1 MYSRTLC
8 TEIDLQ
14 SYLFI
19 GVYPLKQIVTTI
31 SMIIKSSYKL
41 DRKQDVIKYTKEL
54 LKAYIQR
61 FNNNEIE
68 KVELLGMY
76 STFIE
81 LQIVNKDFS
90 GAKKAIKHLKLFNL
104 NSDDVKDVKI
114 SMEKEGYKKSLP
126 LYNFQNDDVNNTEH
140 VHAVWFYKDRNIF
153 FQYRSIWQNLSS
165 NGH

>member
-1 MYSRTLC
+1 
-8 TEIDLQ
+8 
-14 SYLFI
+14 
-19 GVYPLKQIVTTI
+19 
-31 SMIIKSSYKL
+31 MIIKSSYKL

-114 SMEKEGYKKSLP
+114 AMEKDGYKKALP
-126 LYNFQNDDVNNTEH
+126 LYKRYAYGVRIPQKVFQTFVN
-140 VHAVWFYKDRNIF
+140 VYLMRRLQKYKRN
-153 FQYRSIWQNLSS
+153 
-165 NGH
+165 

>member
-1 MYSRTLC
+1 MYH
-8 TEIDLQ
+8 
-14 SYLFI
+14 FI
-19 GVYPLKQIVTTI
+19 WQIYKAFYSKGVYPLKQIVTTI

-41 DRKQDVIKYTKEL
+41 NRKQDVIKYTKEL

-114 SMEKEGYKKSLP
+114 SMEKDGYKKALP
-126 LYNFQNDDVNNTEH
+126 LFKRYVYGVRIPQKAFTTFVNFYLLDEKT
-140 VHAVWFYKDRNIF
+140 AK
-153 FQYRSIWQNLSS
+153 L
-165 NGH
+165 

>member
-1 MYSRTLC
+1 M
-8 TEIDLQ
+8 
-14 SYLFI
+14 
-19 GVYPLKQIVTTI
+19 KQIVTTI

-61 FNNNEIE
+61 FNNHEIE

-114 SMEKEGYKKSLP
+114 SMEKDGYKKSLP
-126 LYNFQNDDVNNTEH
+126 LYTRYVYGVKECHKNYFQH
-140 VHAVWFYKDRNIF
+140 
-153 FQYRSIWQNLSS
+153 LSMFT
-165 NGH
+165 

>member
-1 MYSRTLC
+1 MYH
-8 TEIDLQ
+8 
-14 SYLFI
+14 FI
-19 GVYPLKQIVTTI
+19 WQIYKAFYSKGVYPLKQIVTTI

-114 SMEKEGYKKSLP
+114 SMEKDGYKKALP
-126 LYNFQNDDVNNTEH
+126 LFKRYVYG
-140 VHAVWFYKDRNIF
+140 VRIP
-153 FQYRSIWQNLSS
+153 
-165 NGH
+165 

>member
-1 MYSRTLC
+1 MYH
-8 TEIDLQ
+8 
-14 SYLFI
+14 FI
-19 GVYPLKQIVTTI
+19 RQIYKALYSKGVYPLKQIVTTI

-104 NSDDVKDVKI
+104 NSEDVKDVKI
-114 SMEKEGYKKSLP
+114 SMEKDGYKKALP
-126 LYNFQNDDVNNTEH
+126 LCSRYV
-140 VHAVWFYKDRNIF
+140 Y
-153 FQYRSIWQNLSS
+153 
-165 NGH
+165 

>member
-1 MYSRTLC
+1 MYH
-8 TEIDLQ
+8 
-14 SYLFI
+14 FI
-19 GVYPLKQIVTTI
+19 RQIYKALYSKGVYPLKQIVTTI

-90 GAKKAIKHLKLFNL
+90 GAKKAIKHLKLFSL

-114 SMEKEGYKKSLP
+114 SMEKDGYKKALP
-126 LYNFQNDDVNNTEH
+126 LCSRYV
-140 VHAVWFYKDRNIF
+140 Y
-153 FQYRSIWQNLSS
+153 
-165 NGH
+165 

>member
-1 MYSRTLC
+1 
-8 TEIDLQ
+8 
-14 SYLFI
+14 
-19 GVYPLKQIVTTI
+19 
-31 SMIIKSSYKL
+31 MIIKSSYKL

-61 FNNNEIE
+61 FNNHEIE

-114 SMEKEGYKKSLP
+114 SMEKDGYKKALP
-126 LYNFQNDDVNNTEH
+126 LFKRYVYGVSTMGVRIPQKVVPTFVNVYLLDEKT
-140 VHAVWFYKDRNIF
+140 AKI
-153 FQYRSIWQNLSS
+153 
-165 NGH
+165 

>member
-1 MYSRTLC
+1 MYH
-8 TEIDLQ
+8 
-14 SYLFI
+14 FI
-19 GVYPLKQIVTTI
+19 RQIYKALYSKGVYPLKQIVTTI

-114 SMEKEGYKKSLP
+114 AMEKDGYKKALP
-126 LYNFQNDDVNNTEH
+126 LYKRYVYGVRIPQKVIPTFVN
-140 VHAVWFYKDRNIF
+140 VYLMRILQKYKRN
-153 FQYRSIWQNLSS
+153 
-165 NGH
+165 

>member
-1 MYSRTLC
+1 MYH
-8 TEIDLQ
+8 
-14 SYLFI
+14 FI
-19 GVYPLKQIVTTI
+19 WQIYKAFYSKGVYPLKQIVTTI

-114 SMEKEGYKKSLP
+114 AMEKDGYKKALP
-126 LYNFQNDDVNNTEH
+126 LYKRYVYGIRILQ
-140 VHAVWFYKDRNIF
+140 KSISNIF
-153 FQYRSIWQNLSS
+153 QCLLDEETAKI
-165 NGH
+165 

>member
-1 MYSRTLC
+1 
-8 TEIDLQ
+8 
-14 SYLFI
+14 
-19 GVYPLKQIVTTI
+19 
-31 SMIIKSSYKL
+31 MIIKSSYKL

-114 SMEKEGYKKSLP
+114 AMEKDGYKKALP
-126 LYNFQNDDVNNTEH
+126 LYTRYVYDGARIPQNVFQTFFNVYLMRILQNS
-140 VHAVWFYKDRNIF
+140 KRN
-153 FQYRSIWQNLSS
+153 
-165 NGH
+165 

>member
-1 MYSRTLC
+1 
-8 TEIDLQ
+8 
-14 SYLFI
+14 
-19 GVYPLKQIVTTI
+19 
-31 SMIIKSSYKL
+31 MIIKSSYKL

-114 SMEKEGYKKSLP
+114 SMEKDGYKKALP
-126 LYNFQNDDVNNTEH
+126 LFKRYVYGVRIPQKAFTTFVNFYLLDEKT
-140 VHAVWFYKDRNIF
+140 AK
-153 FQYRSIWQNLSS
+153 L
-165 NGH
+165 